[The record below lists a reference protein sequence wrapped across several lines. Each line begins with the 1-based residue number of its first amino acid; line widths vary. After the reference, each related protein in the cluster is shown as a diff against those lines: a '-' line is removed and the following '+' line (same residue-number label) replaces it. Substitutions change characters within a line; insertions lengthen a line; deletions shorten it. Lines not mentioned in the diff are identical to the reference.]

1 MGIARRIVRSAAP
14 GELMVL
20 IIGIGNPFRRDD
32 GIGPTVAGRIAALG
46 LPGVEVRLESG
57 EGTKL
62 MQSWAGQDEVIV
74 IDAVRSGE
82 QPGRVH
88 VLEAHHVPVPTA
100 YFHYSSHA
108 FGLAEAIE
116 VGRVLGELPPR
127 LIVIGVEGRDFA
139 SGSGLSPE
147 LDAVV
152 PLVAETIHG
161 LIRSGNI
168 GATVMPKRGN

>member
-1 MGIARRIVRSAAP
+1 
-14 GELMVL
+14 MVL

-32 GIGPTVAGRIAALG
+32 GVGPIVAGRIAALG
-46 LPGVEVRLESG
+46 WPNVEVRLESG
-57 EGTKL
+57 EGAAL
-62 MQSWAGQDEVIV
+62 MHCWGGYDEVVV
-74 IDAVRSGE
+74 IDAVRSGAE
-82 QPGRVH
+82 PGRAH
-88 VLEAHHVPVPTA
+88 MLEAHNTPVPTD

-116 VGRVLGELPPR
+116 VSRVLGELPSR

-152 PLVAETIHG
+152 PQVVETVVG
-161 LIRSGNI
+161 LIRSGSI
-168 GATVMPKRGN
+168 GATTTPKGDH